1 MSSSAGVTLY
11 YVKETLTALDQFDKE
26 AVKAFKKTVN
36 KELVHLRTYARTNI
50 PDVAMS
56 HWKNTIPL
64 KPHANV
70 RGGKGWP
77 AWDVNTVIAD
87 IVTSRKAGKI
97 NKRAGYTTVGGAIIN
112 QSAAGAIFE
121 VAGRGNKRRNVTNS
135 KSGAQFIA
143 NLNRHA
149 SPSRAIYK
157 AIDKHGDKARKE
169 IMKAFAEVENNLR
182 KRLGGK

>member
-1 MSSSAGVTLY
+1 MINSTVTLY
-11 YVKETLTALDQFDKE
+11 YVKETLTALEQFDKE

-36 KELVHLRTYARTNI
+36 KELVHLRDYSRKNI
-50 PDVAMS
+50 PDVAMRN
-56 HWKNTIPL
+56 WKNTIPL
-64 KPHANV
+64 KPHTDV

-77 AWDVNTVIAD
+77 AWDINTVIAD
-87 IVTSRKAGKI
+87 IVTSRKAGKV

-135 KSGAQFIA
+135 ASGKQFIA

-149 SPSRAIYK
+149 KPSRAIYQ
-157 AIDKHGDKARKE
+157 AVDKHGDKARKE
-169 IMKAFAEVENNLR
+169 IMKAFSEVQDNLR
-182 KRLGGK
+182 RRLGGK

>member
-36 KELVHLRTYARTNI
+36 KELVHLRTYARTNV

-77 AWDVNTVIAD
+77 AWDINTVIAD
-87 IVTSRKAGKI
+87 IVTSRKAGKV
-97 NKRAGYTTVGGAIIN
+97 NKRARYTTVGGAIIN

-121 VAGRGNKRRNVTNS
+121 VAGRRNKNGNS

>member
-64 KPHANV
+64 KPGANV

-77 AWDVNTVIAD
+77 AWDINTVIAD

-121 VAGRGNKRRNVTNS
+121 VAGRRNKNGNS

-157 AIDKHGDKARKE
+157 AIDKHGDNARKE